1 MKCWIMPVCWLIALS
16 PSAAADEQSLIRTDQ
31 QMVSYTLGYQIGGQ
45 LAVQI
50 REGEVD
56 LDPEAFAQAIADV
69 LSGRPPAMTSAQM
82 EAALEMLQQQ
92 QNARR
97 NTAAETGESRG
108 EAFQVEY
115 SQRQGVVATA
125 SGLQYRV
132 IETGEGRSPGPA
144 DTVVVHYVGQLIDG
158 TEFDSSRGR
167 GTPATFSLG
176 GIIPG
181 WQEALKMMHV
191 GDTWEIAV
199 PSDLAYGPAGTGGP
213 IARGR
218 YIQYFLPLTPL
229 SLSSSHPSPATE
241 ICWPPAAPAGTS
253 PPPATRRGARGRAP
267 DLLGRPGGRGRR
279 HGARTA
285 TPR

>member
-1 MKCWIMPVCWLIALS
+1 MKRWIMLACWLMLFS
-16 PSAAADEQSLIRTDQ
+16 SSAAADEQLLIGTDQ

-45 LAVQI
+45 LAAQI
-50 REGEVD
+50 REGGLD
-56 LDPEAFAQAIADV
+56 LDPETFAQAIADV

-97 NTAAETGESRG
+97 DTTAETGQSRG

-115 SQRQGVVATA
+115 SQRQGVVVTA

-132 IETGEGRSPGPA
+132 IETGEGRSPGPT

-181 WQEALKMMHV
+181 WQEALQLMRE
-191 GDTWEIAV
+191 GDIWEVVI
-199 PSDLAYGPAGTGGP
+199 PSELAYGAQGAGASIGP
-213 IARGR
+213 NETLV
-218 YIQYFLPLTPL
+218 F
-229 SLSSSHPSPATE
+229 E
-241 ICWPPAAPAGTS
+241 IELIS
-253 PPPATRRGARGRAP
+253 VK
-267 DLLGRPGGRGRR
+267 
-279 HGARTA
+279 
-285 TPR
+285 

>member
-1 MKCWIMPVCWLIALS
+1 MKYWIMPVCWLMVLS
-16 PSAAADEQSLIRTDQ
+16 PSTVADEQSLIQTDQ

-45 LAVQI
+45 LAAQI
-50 REGEVD
+50 REGGLD
-56 LDPEAFAQAIADV
+56 LDHDAFAQAIVDV
-69 LSGRPPAMTSAQM
+69 LLGRPPAMTSAQM

-97 NTAAETGESRG
+97 ITATETGQSRG
-108 EAFQVEY
+108 QAFQVEY

-181 WQEALKMMHV
+181 WQEALQLMRE
-191 GDTWEIAV
+191 GDIWEVVI
-199 PSDLAYGPAGTGGP
+199 PSELAYGAQGAGGSIGP
-213 IARGR
+213 NETLV
-218 YIQYFLPLTPL
+218 F
-229 SLSSSHPSPATE
+229 E
-241 ICWPPAAPAGTS
+241 IELIS
-253 PPPATRRGARGRAP
+253 VK
-267 DLLGRPGGRGRR
+267 
-279 HGARTA
+279 
-285 TPR
+285 

>member
-45 LAVQI
+45 LDVQI

-69 LSGRPPAMTSAQM
+69 LAGRPPAMTSVQM
-82 EAALEMLQQQ
+82 EAALAMFQQQ
-92 QNARR
+92 QNSRR
-97 NTAAETGESRG
+97 NSAVETGQSRG

-132 IETGEGRSPGPA
+132 IEMGEGRSPGPA

-181 WQEALKMMHV
+181 WREALQLMRE
-191 GDTWEIAV
+191 GDIWEVVI
-199 PSDLAYGPAGTGGP
+199 PSGLAYGAQGAGASIGP
-213 IARGR
+213 NETLI
-218 YIQYFLPLTPL
+218 F
-229 SLSSSHPSPATE
+229 E
-241 ICWPPAAPAGTS
+241 IELIS
-253 PPPATRRGARGRAP
+253 VK
-267 DLLGRPGGRGRR
+267 
-279 HGARTA
+279 
-285 TPR
+285 

>member
-45 LAVQI
+45 LAAQI
-50 REGEVD
+50 REGRLD

-92 QNARR
+92 QQNARR
-97 NTAAETGESRG
+97 DTTAETGQSRG

-158 TEFDSSRGR
+158 TEFDSSKGR

-181 WQEALKMMHV
+181 WQEALQLMRE
-191 GDTWEIAV
+191 GDIWEVVI
-199 PSDLAYGPAGTGGP
+199 PSELAYGAQGAGGSIGP
-213 IARGR
+213 NETLV
-218 YIQYFLPLTPL
+218 F
-229 SLSSSHPSPATE
+229 E
-241 ICWPPAAPAGTS
+241 IELIS
-253 PPPATRRGARGRAP
+253 VK
-267 DLLGRPGGRGRR
+267 
-279 HGARTA
+279 
-285 TPR
+285 

>member
-82 EAALEMLQQQ
+82 EAALEMLQHQ
-92 QNARR
+92 QNSGR
-97 NTAAETGESRG
+97 NTAAETGQSRG

-158 TEFDSSRGR
+158 TEFDSSKGR

-181 WQEALKMMHV
+181 WQEALQLMRE
-191 GDTWEIAV
+191 GDIWEVVI
-199 PSDLAYGPAGTGGP
+199 PSELAYGAQGAGASIGP
-213 IARGR
+213 NETLV
-218 YIQYFLPLTPL
+218 F
-229 SLSSSHPSPATE
+229 E
-241 ICWPPAAPAGTS
+241 IELIS
-253 PPPATRRGARGRAP
+253 VK
-267 DLLGRPGGRGRR
+267 
-279 HGARTA
+279 
-285 TPR
+285 

>member
-69 LSGRPPAMTSAQM
+69 LAGRPPAMTSVQM
-82 EAALEMLQQQ
+82 EAALKMLQQQ
-92 QNARR
+92 QKAKR
-97 NTAAETGESRG
+97 NTAVETGQSRG

-115 SQRQGVVATA
+115 SQRQGVVGTA

-181 WQEALKMMHV
+181 WQEALQLMRE
-191 GDTWEIAV
+191 GDIWEVVI
-199 PSDLAYGPAGTGGP
+199 PSELAYGAQGAGASIGP
-213 IARGR
+213 NETLV
-218 YIQYFLPLTPL
+218 F
-229 SLSSSHPSPATE
+229 E
-241 ICWPPAAPAGTS
+241 IELIS
-253 PPPATRRGARGRAP
+253 VK
-267 DLLGRPGGRGRR
+267 
-279 HGARTA
+279 
-285 TPR
+285 

>member
-69 LSGRPPAMTSAQM
+69 LAGRPPAMTSVQM
-82 EAALEMLQQQ
+82 EAALEMFQQQ
-92 QNARR
+92 QNSRR
-97 NTAAETGESRG
+97 NTAAETGQSRG

-115 SQRQGVVATA
+115 SQRQGVVVTA

-181 WQEALKMMHV
+181 WQEALQLMRE
-191 GDTWEIAV
+191 GDVWEVVI
-199 PSDLAYGPAGTGGP
+199 PSELAYGGQGAGASIGP
-213 IARGR
+213 NETLV
-218 YIQYFLPLTPL
+218 F
-229 SLSSSHPSPATE
+229 E
-241 ICWPPAAPAGTS
+241 IELIS
-253 PPPATRRGARGRAP
+253 VK
-267 DLLGRPGGRGRR
+267 
-279 HGARTA
+279 
-285 TPR
+285 

>member
-16 PSAAADEQSLIRTDQ
+16 PPAAADEQSLIRTDQ

-69 LSGRPPAMTSAQM
+69 LAGRPPAMTSVQM
-82 EAALEMLQQQ
+82 EAALAMFQQQ
-92 QNARR
+92 QNSRR
-97 NTAAETGESRG
+97 NTAAETGQSRG

-158 TEFDSSRGR
+158 TEFDSSKGR

-181 WQEALKMMHV
+181 WQEALQLMRE
-191 GDTWEIAV
+191 GDIWEVVI
-199 PSDLAYGPAGTGGP
+199 PPELAYGAQG
-213 IARGR
+213 
-218 YIQYFLPLTPL
+218 
-229 SLSSSHPSPATE
+229 
-241 ICWPPAAPAGTS
+241 AGTS
-253 PPPATRRGARGRAP
+253 IGPNET
-267 DLLGRPGGRGRR
+267 LVFEIELISVK
-279 HGARTA
+279 
-285 TPR
+285 

>member
-1 MKCWIMPVCWLIALS
+1 MKCWTMPVCWLIALS

-56 LDPEAFAQAIADV
+56 LDPEAFARAIADV
-69 LSGRPPAMTSAQM
+69 LAGRPPAMTSVEM
-82 EAALEMLQQQ
+82 EAALEMFQQQ
-92 QNARR
+92 QSSRQ
-97 NTAAETGESRG
+97 NTAAETGQSHG
-108 EAFQVEY
+108 ETFQVEY
-115 SQRQGVVATA
+115 SQRQGVMATA

-181 WQEALKMMHV
+181 WQEALQLMHE
-191 GDTWEIAV
+191 GDIWEVVI
-199 PSDLAYGPAGTGGP
+199 PSELAYGAQGAGASIGP
-213 IARGR
+213 NETLI
-218 YIQYFLPLTPL
+218 F
-229 SLSSSHPSPATE
+229 E
-241 ICWPPAAPAGTS
+241 IELIS
-253 PPPATRRGARGRAP
+253 VK
-267 DLLGRPGGRGRR
+267 
-279 HGARTA
+279 
-285 TPR
+285 

>member
-1 MKCWIMPVCWLIALS
+1 MKCWIMPACWLMVLS
-16 PSAAADEQSLIRTDQ
+16 PSTVADEQSLIRTDQ

-45 LAVQI
+45 LATQI
-50 REGEVD
+50 REGGLD
-56 LDPEAFAQAIADV
+56 LDPEAFSQAIADV

-97 NTAAETGESRG
+97 DTATETGQSRG
-108 EAFQVEY
+108 QAFQVEY
-115 SQRQGVVATA
+115 SQRQDVVVTA

-132 IETGEGRSPGPA
+132 IETGEGRSPGST

-181 WQEALKMMHV
+181 WQEALQLMRE
-191 GDTWEIAV
+191 GDIWEVVI
-199 PSDLAYGPAGTGGP
+199 PSELAYGAQGAGASIGP
-213 IARGR
+213 NETLV
-218 YIQYFLPLTPL
+218 F
-229 SLSSSHPSPATE
+229 E
-241 ICWPPAAPAGTS
+241 IELIS
-253 PPPATRRGARGRAP
+253 VK
-267 DLLGRPGGRGRR
+267 
-279 HGARTA
+279 
-285 TPR
+285 

>member
-1 MKCWIMPVCWLIALS
+1 MKCWIVPVCWLIVLS

-45 LAVQI
+45 LAAQI
-50 REGEVD
+50 REGGLD

-69 LSGRPPAMTSAQM
+69 LSGRPPAITSTQM
-82 EAALEMLQQQ
+82 EAALEILQQQ

-97 NTAAETGESRG
+97 DTAAETGQSRG

-115 SQRQGVVATA
+115 SQRQGVVVTA

-176 GIIPG
+176 GIILG
-181 WQEALKMMHV
+181 WQEALQLMRE
-191 GDTWEIAV
+191 GDIWEVVI
-199 PSDLAYGPAGTGGP
+199 PSELAYGAQGAGASIGP
-213 IARGR
+213 NETLI
-218 YIQYFLPLTPL
+218 F
-229 SLSSSHPSPATE
+229 E
-241 ICWPPAAPAGTS
+241 IELIS
-253 PPPATRRGARGRAP
+253 VK
-267 DLLGRPGGRGRR
+267 
-279 HGARTA
+279 
-285 TPR
+285 

>member
-69 LSGRPPAMTSAQM
+69 LAGRPPAMTSVQM
-82 EAALEMLQQQ
+82 EAAMEMFQQQ
-92 QNARR
+92 QNSRQNSAV
-97 NTAAETGESRG
+97 ETGQSRG

-132 IETGEGRSPGPA
+132 IEMGEGRSPGPA

-181 WQEALKMMHV
+181 WREALQLMRE
-191 GDTWEIAV
+191 GDIWEVVI
-199 PSDLAYGPAGTGGP
+199 PSELAYGAQGAGGSIGP
-213 IARGR
+213 NETLI
-218 YIQYFLPLTPL
+218 F
-229 SLSSSHPSPATE
+229 E
-241 ICWPPAAPAGTS
+241 IELIS
-253 PPPATRRGARGRAP
+253 VK
-267 DLLGRPGGRGRR
+267 
-279 HGARTA
+279 
-285 TPR
+285 

>member
-16 PSAAADEQSLIRTDQ
+16 PSAAADELSLIRTDQ

-82 EAALEMLQQQ
+82 EAALEMLQYQ
-92 QNARR
+92 QNSRR
-97 NTAAETGESRG
+97 NTAAETGQSRG

-115 SQRQGVVATA
+115 SQRQGVVMTA

-181 WQEALKMMHV
+181 WREALQLMHE
-191 GDTWEIAV
+191 GDVWEVVI
-199 PSDLAYGPAGTGGP
+199 PSELAYGAQGAGASIGP
-213 IARGR
+213 NETLI
-218 YIQYFLPLTPL
+218 F
-229 SLSSSHPSPATE
+229 E
-241 ICWPPAAPAGTS
+241 IELIS
-253 PPPATRRGARGRAP
+253 VK
-267 DLLGRPGGRGRR
+267 
-279 HGARTA
+279 
-285 TPR
+285 

>member
-69 LSGRPPAMTSAQM
+69 LAGRPPAMTSVQM
-82 EAALEMLQQQ
+82 EAALEMFQQQ
-92 QNARR
+92 QNSRR
-97 NTAAETGESRG
+97 NSAVEPGQSRG

-181 WQEALKMMHV
+181 WQEALQLMRE
-191 GDTWEIAV
+191 GDIWEVVI
-199 PSDLAYGPAGTGGP
+199 PSELAYGAQGAGASIGP
-213 IARGR
+213 NETLV
-218 YIQYFLPLTPL
+218 F
-229 SLSSSHPSPATE
+229 E
-241 ICWPPAAPAGTS
+241 IELIS
-253 PPPATRRGARGRAP
+253 VK
-267 DLLGRPGGRGRR
+267 
-279 HGARTA
+279 
-285 TPR
+285 

>member
-45 LAVQI
+45 LAAQI
-50 REGEVD
+50 REGGLD

-69 LSGRPPAMTSAQM
+69 LAGRPPAMTSMEM
-82 EAALEMLQQQ
+82 EAALEMFQQQ
-92 QNARR
+92 QNSRR
-97 NTAAETGESRG
+97 NTAAETGQSRG

-181 WQEALKMMHV
+181 WQEALQLMRE
-191 GDTWEIAV
+191 GDIWEVVI
-199 PSDLAYGPAGTGGP
+199 PSELAYGAQGAGASIGP
-213 IARGR
+213 NETLV
-218 YIQYFLPLTPL
+218 F
-229 SLSSSHPSPATE
+229 E
-241 ICWPPAAPAGTS
+241 IELIS
-253 PPPATRRGARGRAP
+253 VK
-267 DLLGRPGGRGRR
+267 
-279 HGARTA
+279 
-285 TPR
+285 

>member
-45 LAVQI
+45 LAAQI
-50 REGEVD
+50 REGRLD

-82 EAALEMLQQQ
+82 EAALEMLQHQ
-92 QNARR
+92 QNSRG
-97 NTAAETGESRG
+97 NTVAETGQSRG

-158 TEFDSSRGR
+158 TEFDSSKGR

-181 WQEALKMMHV
+181 WQEALQLMRE
-191 GDTWEIAV
+191 GDIWEVVI
-199 PSDLAYGPAGTGGP
+199 PSELAYGAQGAGGSIGP
-213 IARGR
+213 NETLV
-218 YIQYFLPLTPL
+218 F
-229 SLSSSHPSPATE
+229 E
-241 ICWPPAAPAGTS
+241 IELIS
-253 PPPATRRGARGRAP
+253 VK
-267 DLLGRPGGRGRR
+267 
-279 HGARTA
+279 
-285 TPR
+285 

>member
-45 LAVQI
+45 LAAQI
-50 REGEVD
+50 REGRLD

-82 EAALEMLQQQ
+82 EAALEMLQHQ
-92 QNARR
+92 QNSGR
-97 NTAAETGESRG
+97 NTAAETGQSRG

-158 TEFDSSRGR
+158 TEFDSSKGR

-181 WQEALKMMHV
+181 WQEALQLMRE
-191 GDTWEIAV
+191 GDIWEVVI
-199 PSDLAYGPAGTGGP
+199 PSGLAYGAQGAGASIGP
-213 IARGR
+213 NETLI
-218 YIQYFLPLTPL
+218 F
-229 SLSSSHPSPATE
+229 E
-241 ICWPPAAPAGTS
+241 IELIS
-253 PPPATRRGARGRAP
+253 VK
-267 DLLGRPGGRGRR
+267 
-279 HGARTA
+279 
-285 TPR
+285 

>member
-1 MKCWIMPVCWLIALS
+1 MKCWTMLVCWLIALS
-16 PSAAADEQSLIRTDQ
+16 PSAVADEQSLIQTDQ

-45 LAVQI
+45 LAAQI

-56 LDPEAFAQAIADV
+56 LDPDAFAQAIADV
-69 LSGRPPAMTSAQM
+69 LAGRPPAMTSVQM
-82 EAALEMLQQQ
+82 EAALEMFQQQ
-92 QNARR
+92 QNSRR
-97 NTAAETGESRG
+97 NTAAETGQSRG

-115 SQRQGVVATA
+115 SQRQGVVVTA

-181 WQEALKMMHV
+181 WQEVLQLMRE
-191 GDTWEIAV
+191 GDIWEVVI
-199 PSDLAYGPAGTGGP
+199 PSELAYGAQGAGASIGP
-213 IARGR
+213 NETLI
-218 YIQYFLPLTPL
+218 F
-229 SLSSSHPSPATE
+229 E
-241 ICWPPAAPAGTS
+241 IELIS
-253 PPPATRRGARGRAP
+253 VK
-267 DLLGRPGGRGRR
+267 
-279 HGARTA
+279 
-285 TPR
+285 